1 MQKPYLEVGEIV
13 TTHGVVGECKV
24 YPWCDDPA
32 LFRKLKVLYWDAAGA
47 RGVRVLGVKFVKDM
61 PILRLEGV
69 ETVEEARRLVNRVL
83 YAARGDIR
91 LPKGRYFVQDIVG
104 CTVADAQTG
113 AEYGVV
119 TNVTRPAN
127 CDIYE
132 IKTPSGETVL
142 FPAVPEFLGEVDVEN
157 ERITVRSIEGMF
169 NECESI

>member
-1 MQKPYLEVGEIV
+1 M
-13 TTHGVVGECKV
+13 
-24 YPWCDDPA
+24 
-32 LFRKLKVLYWDAAGA
+32 LFRS
-47 RGVRVLGVKFVKDM
+47 
-61 PILRLEGV
+61 LEGV
-69 ETVEEARRLVNRVL
+69 ESVEEARRLVNRVL
-83 YAARGDIR
+83 YAARSDIR

-157 ERITVRSIEGMF
+157 ERITVRPIEGMF
-169 NECESI
+169 TECESI